1 MEKDSVSEM
10 PEEVLDQARGTS
22 AGNGLPQ
29 PGKSVSFEQPP
40 DGGGPAVAGGGGRV
54 HPEYAKLAEERLKAA
69 TARIVS
75 LETEVQLA
83 TKRVADEQTKTAL
96 GEQQI
101 VKLNARVAQV
111 GPHANVSTI
120 SRSRVP
126 ISLNHAC
133 PRAQANELLGKMKD
147 QQEEMNKQREAD
159 CKELVDLRQKQ
170 KSALALV
177 KQLQDTVQQQK
188 IGQEEL
194 QRQKVKLLNLFHAYK

>member
-111 GPHANVSTI
+111 GLTQMSAPSVVRVCQSHSITHARERRPTN
-120 SRSRVP
+120 
-126 ISLNHAC
+126 SLA
-133 PRAQANELLGKMKD
+133 R
-147 QQEEMNKQREAD
+147 
-159 CKELVDLRQKQ
+159 
-170 KSALALV
+170 
-177 KQLQDTVQQQK
+177 
-188 IGQEEL
+188 
-194 QRQKVKLLNLFHAYK
+194 

>member
-1 MEKDSVSEM
+1 MSEM

-75 LETEVQLA
+75 LEAEVQLA
-83 TKRVADEQTKTAL
+83 TKRTADEKSKTVA

-101 VKLNARVAQV
+101 IKLNSRVAQV
-111 GPHANVSTI
+111 LPVARPHAG
-120 SRSRVP
+120 R
-126 ISLNHAC
+126 
-133 PRAQANELLGKMKD
+133 RAPLLGTRPLSNSM
-147 QQEEMNKQREAD
+147 
-159 CKELVDLRQKQ
+159 
-170 KSALALV
+170 
-177 KQLQDTVQQQK
+177 T
-188 IGQEEL
+188 
-194 QRQKVKLLNLFHAYK
+194 HAPACRPTSS